1 MYLVVFT
8 AFISHDVTCFQ
19 CNTMLD
25 ACNIRNEV
33 ICYIYSI
40 TKLRH
45 NIYRLVLHFSIS
57 CDKKNLTLFCHF
69 NFYRT
74 WLTQCY
80 LKLTIL
86 LNSCD
91 KS

>member
-8 AFISHDVTCFQ
+8 TFISHDVTCFQ
-19 CNTMLD
+19 CNTTVMKNLMLD

-33 ICYIYSI
+33 ICYVYSI

-57 CDKKNLTLFCHF
+57 CDNKRLIFFCYF

-74 WLTQCY
+74 CL
-80 LKLTIL
+80 
-86 LNSCD
+86 
-91 KS
+91 